1 MTTSLPV
8 TARLQTLA
16 KKHPFLS
23 GFAATL
29 LLSLPCMLCFGI
41 FAFLSLPR
49 NEQMS
54 ATEQTAV
61 LSTTAIISTTAIT
74 TTAPITPAMEQPAQ
88 VSATSPPPPATSTS
102 AASPNPTS
110 VPTRGGAYPQPTRG
124 GAYPQPTRGGA
135 YPQPTRG
142 AAYPQPTQ
150 AVASTPIAASPAT
163 PAPVEPDTDT
173 SDQLA
178 ESAGLGLQR
187 STWEEQQ
194 GPPQSNEG
202 NLFQYHNGAFMVQYQ
217 QDIIIHLERHW
228 SDKDAVPIEDARQL
242 ASRFIPSDSEF
253 VTQVL
258 QDSES
263 QATKM
268 IEHHQSAWLSSRF
281 NNAANLWGEGQPG
294 DFSVIY
300 HVVDDRTR
308 AFIITTG
315 HIR

>member
-8 TARLQTLA
+8 TARLQALA

-23 GFAATL
+23 GFATTL
-29 LLSLPCMLCFGI
+29 LLSLPCMFCFGI

-49 NEQMS
+49 TEQTK
-54 ATEQTAV
+54 ATEQTAA
-61 LSTTAIISTTAIT
+61 LSTTSIT
-74 TTAPITPAMEQPAQ
+74 STAPITPVAEQSAQ
-88 VSATSPPPPATSTS
+88 VSTTSPLPTATSTPTALS
-102 AASPNPTS
+102 NPTNP
-110 VPTRGGAYPQPTRG
+110 PTRAAYPRPTTAAAYPQPTRG
-124 GAYPQPTRGGA
+124 GYPQPTRAAAYPQPTR
-135 YPQPTRG
+135 
-142 AAYPQPTQ
+142 
-150 AVASTPIAASPAT
+150 AVAQPPVAASPAS
-163 PAPVEPDTDT
+163 PAPVEPATDT

-217 QDIIIHLERHW
+217 EDIIIHLERHW
-228 SDKDAVPIEDARQL
+228 SDKDAVPLEDARQL
-242 ASRFIPSDSEF
+242 ASRFIPSDNEF

-268 IEHHQSAWLSSRF
+268 IEHHQSEWLAGRF
-281 NNAANLWGEGQPG
+281 NEAANLWDEGQAG

-300 HVVDDRTR
+300 NVVDDRTR